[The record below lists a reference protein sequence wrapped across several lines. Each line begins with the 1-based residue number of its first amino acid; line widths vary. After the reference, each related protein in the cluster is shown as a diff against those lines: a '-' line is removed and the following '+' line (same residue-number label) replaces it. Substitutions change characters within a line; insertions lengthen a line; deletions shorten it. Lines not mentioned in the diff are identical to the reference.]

1 MYYFARS
8 AKFFNEYGLKFY
20 KNAYVSKGLDPPSP
34 HVGKRKH
41 LTDPLPPPFVLT

>member
-20 KNAYVSKGLDPPSP
+20 KNAYVSKGLDPP
-34 HVGKRKH
+34 VRQIEIRMQ
-41 LTDPLPPPFVLT
+41 F